1 MTTQIHYDWA
11 KLADHVVRGH
21 EITPIEALAILNS
34 EDQELLSVMQ
44 AHIESAA
51 SIMGTRLS

>member
-34 EDQELLSVMQ
+34 EDQELLYRY
-44 AHIESAA
+44 A
-51 SIMGTRLS
+51 SCISNPPRVLWEQG